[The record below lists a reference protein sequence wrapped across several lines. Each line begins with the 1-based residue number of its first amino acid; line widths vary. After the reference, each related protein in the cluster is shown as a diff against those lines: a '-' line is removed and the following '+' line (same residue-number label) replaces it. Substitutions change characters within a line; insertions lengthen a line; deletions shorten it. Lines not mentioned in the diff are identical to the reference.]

1 MSDTWGI
8 PGPTFL
14 WAYVGLAVIT
24 LVGVLMWRR
33 RYTAGPDESA
43 QPQLTPTQL
52 AFLNG
57 DRELAVYSSF
67 AALRA
72 AGAVNVVQGH
82 LEQSGPLPMG
92 APELDRAVYAAAG
105 MRKSPGRVRTEAGV
119 AAVLD
124 RLQDQLTD
132 QGWLLSYE
140 RQRLAR
146 RGALAFFLLLALGV
160 ARVYAGASNGKPT
173 GFLVLLLIPVGV
185 TMFALLAVPKKSA
198 AARSVLNR
206 ARRGATHLRPNQAP
220 SWATYG
226 PAGAALGVGL
236 FGAASIWAADPAF
249 AMEAEIK
256 RQAYSSSMYAGG
268 DSGGGGGGDS
278 GGSSCG
284 GGGGCGGGCG
294 GGGCG
299 G

>member
-14 WAYVGLAVIT
+14 WVYAGLAVIT

-33 RYTAGPDESA
+33 RYTAGPDEST

-57 DRELAVYSSF
+57 DRELAVYSSL

-72 AGAVNVVQGH
+72 AGAVTVLQGQ
-82 LEQSGPLPMG
+82 LDQSGPLPMG

-105 MRKSPGRVRTEAGV
+105 MRKSPRRIQTEAGV
-119 AAVLD
+119 ASVLD
-124 RLQDQLTD
+124 RVQDQLTD

-140 RQRLAR
+140 RQRYAR
-146 RGALAFFLLLALGV
+146 RGALAFLLLLVLGV
-160 ARVYAGASNGKPT
+160 ARAFAGANNGKPV

-185 TMFALLAVPKKSA
+185 TMFALMAVPKKSA
-198 AARSVLNR
+198 AAKSVLNR

-256 RQAYSSSMYAGG
+256 RQAYSSSAFAG
-268 DSGGGGGGDS
+268 DAGGGGGDS